1 MREMAAKAMCDL
13 RTVLAACGVLVLVT
27 ATGAAEDMAYSATVT
42 GACKSQMF
50 AGWDDCQGSATY
62 TAFKS
67 GKYAFRFVDKYNN
80 VYVLA
85 GGKDRQLDV
94 SNLHSNIDTMD
105 TTIDGK
111 KTVDSQAMGGC
122 NTKLSPDGEKFV
134 CIDCGVSNSKKASFK
149 FRITNITD
157 VVRAFA
163 P

>member
-1 MREMAAKAMCDL
+1 MANS
-13 RTVLAACGVLVLVT
+13 V
-27 ATGAAEDMAYSATVT
+27 TVT
-42 GACKSQMF
+42 GACKSQLF
-50 AGWDDCQGSATY
+50 PAGMIARELPPIP
-62 TAFKS
+62 AFKN
-67 GKYAFRFVDKYNN
+67 GKYNFRFIDKNNN

-94 SNLHSNIDTMD
+94 SNLYSNIDSMD

-111 KTVDSQAMGGC
+111 KAVDSQAMGGC

-134 CIDCGVSNSKKASFK
+134 YIDCAVSNSKKASFK